1 MAGTGIQVK
10 LKPRHP
16 GKFIHTKIL
25 EELGL
30 DTAQTAQMLG
40 VDEQSFAALVD
51 GKTRLTPEM
60 ALRIE
65 KAFAIS
71 MELQLRLQAWYDTEQ
86 MRARWDE
93 VEVQVFDWDKHL
105 AKAAGGKGETGEGV
119 APQAGFEPAT

>member
-1 MAGTGIQVK
+1 MPGTGIQVK

-16 GKFIHTKIL
+16 GKFIHTEIL

-30 DTAQTAQMLG
+30 DVSQTAQMLG
-40 VDEQSFAALVD
+40 VDEKSFTALVD
-51 GKTRLTPEM
+51 GKTRLTPDM

-86 MRARWDE
+86 MRAKGGA
-93 VEVQVFDWDKHL
+93 VEVQPYPPAWA
-105 AKAAGGKGETGEGV
+105 AKADQPAMN
-119 APQAGFEPAT
+119 APEPSLT

>member
-16 GKFIHTKIL
+16 GKFIHTEIL

-40 VDEQSFAALVD
+40 VDEESLAALVD
-51 GKTRLTPEM
+51 AKTRLTPEM

-71 MELQLRLQAWYDTEQ
+71 MELLLRLQAWYDTEE
-86 MRARWDE
+86 MRAKGDA
-93 VEVQVFDWDKHL
+93 VEVQPYPPAWA
-105 AKAAGGKGETGEGV
+105 AKADQPAMT
-119 APQAGFEPAT
+119 APESYLT

>member
-1 MAGTGIQVK
+1 MPGTGIQVK

-16 GKFIHTKIL
+16 GKFIHTEIL

-40 VDEQSFAALVD
+40 VDEESLAALVD

-65 KAFAIS
+65 KAFDIS
-71 MELQLRLQAWYDTEQ
+71 MELLLRLQAWYDTEE
-86 MRARWDE
+86 MRAKGDT
-93 VEVQVFDWDKHL
+93 VEVQPYPPAWA
-105 AKAAGGKGETGEGV
+105 AKSDQPAMT
-119 APQAGFEPAT
+119 APVPSLT

>member
-1 MAGTGIQVK
+1 MPGSGIQVK

-16 GKFIHTKIL
+16 GKFIHTEIL

-40 VDEQSFAALVD
+40 VDEKSFAALVD

-71 MELQLRLQAWYDTEQ
+71 MELLLRLQAWYDTEE
-86 MRARWDE
+86 MRAKGDA
-93 VEVQVFDWDKHL
+93 VEVQPYPPAWA
-105 AKAAGGKGETGEGV
+105 AKAGQPVGS
-119 APQAGFEPAT
+119 APESSLT